1 MGLSFDSDLV
11 LLSLLILLL
20 LLLFRI
26 VGLIVDKS
34 EVGVIRLGNLN
45 ESKLAVEVVVVVV
58 VIVSKLFDFSRLRRR
73 SLADSV
79 KL

>member
-20 LLLFRI
+20 LLFKI

-45 ESKLAVEVVVVVV
+45 ESKLAVEVVVVVD